1 MRTPEFLRSS
11 ILKLAFV
18 LIFFAASTSLH
29 ADAPPSSRPAPQAQ
43 LSNPQ
48 LPTLFIVGDSTV
60 KNRLPLVGWGDPIAD
75 FFDLSR
81 INVENHAM
89 AGRSSRTFIA
99 EGRWEAVRSKLKKG
113 DFVLIQFGHN
123 DSKMKLSMDRYS
135 LPGLGEETED
145 AVDSKTHEK
154 IVIHTFGFYM
164 RRMIAETLAAGA
176 TPVVLSPVPR
186 SKWADGK
193 IVRGEENHAAWDAE
207 IAKAAGVSYID
218 LNAIIADVYD
228 PIGKAKI
235 KALYFPGDNT
245 HNNLAGARLN
255 AACVV
260 RGLLDSKSPVASFL
274 RDDADGSSKEV
285 ISSAAIAA
293 DKIVL
298 SVATQP

>member
-1 MRTPEFLRSS
+1 MRFHKFENFS
-11 ILKLAFV
+11 ILNLAFS
-18 LIFFAASTSLH
+18 LILLVVSTPLR
-29 ADAPPSSRPAPQAQ
+29 ADAPSASRPAP
-43 LSNPQ
+43 NPQ

-75 FFDLSR
+75 FFDLGR

-99 EGRWEAVRSKLKKG
+99 EGRWETVRSKLKKG

-164 RRMIAETLAAGA
+164 KRMIAETLAAGA
-176 TPVVLSPVPR
+176 MPVVLSPVPR
-186 SKWADGK
+186 CKWADGK

-207 IAKAAGVSYID
+207 IAKAADVSYID
-218 LNAIIADVYD
+218 LNAIIANVYD

-260 RGLLDSKSPVASFL
+260 RGLLDLPKPSAAEFL
-274 RDDADGSSKEV
+274 RDDADRTSQEE
-285 ISSAAIAA
+285 ISSAATEAEKLI
-293 DKIVL
+293 L
-298 SVATQP
+298 PPTTQPTTKS